1 MAVGNFY
8 YGVPAAVEPLVFV
21 GLVVPVIDYPECFET
36 DYSMELEPVV
46 VAGTDSIE
54 SFVVVSAEA
63 RTD

>member
-1 MAVGNFY
+1 M
-8 YGVPAAVEPLVFV
+8 
-21 GLVVPVIDYPECFET
+21 PVIDYPECFET